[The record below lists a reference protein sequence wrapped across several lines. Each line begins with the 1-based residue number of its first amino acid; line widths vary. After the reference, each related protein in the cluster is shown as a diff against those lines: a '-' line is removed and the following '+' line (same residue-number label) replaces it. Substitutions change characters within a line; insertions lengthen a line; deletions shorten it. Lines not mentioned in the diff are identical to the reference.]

1 MKIVEHFNF
10 SYKKQEKKIKNLIER
25 IIKIHSENRKNCH

>member
-10 SYKKQEKKIKNLIER
+10 SYKKQEKKNQKFD
-25 IIKIHSENRKNCH
+25 RKNHKNSLRK